1 MWCSTFTYSTTLR
14 NFPLSQSLLSWEQI
28 SSWLT
33 WQPVPFLVL
42 KLISDTC
49 FPSTVHSQ
57 TNTRWESQAD
67 YLAWHVHVKDSI
79 LHHIPLRNPLE
90 PVDSPKL
97 QKNRREQDLSK
108 GFADSLPLMVLHFSM
123 VQSHLRLRRA
133 TATHHSR
140 KTFCD
145 IPIPSGRGTCENAS
159 NIFQTICKVEYV
171 SCICLKGSDKCSV
184 HFAVVL
190 FLHAFSCLFRSSL
203 SSFSYLSSS
212 VKETLGWCQKSSV
225 SKGKD
230 VTGVGPQSISLL

>member
-1 MWCSTFTYSTTLR
+1 MSRILFYTTFLSATLWSQWIRPSSRRIEGNKTYPKDSRIPCHWWFYT
-14 NFPLSQSLLSWEQI
+14 
-28 SSWLT
+28 
-33 WQPVPFLVL
+33 
-42 KLISDTC
+42 
-49 FPSTVHSQ
+49 
-57 TNTRWESQAD
+57 
-67 YLAWHVHVKDSI
+67 LAWFSLTFDSVAQQQLI
-79 LHHIPLRNPLE
+79 TP
-90 PVDSPKL
+90 
-97 QKNRREQDLSK
+97 
-108 GFADSLPLMVLHFSM
+108 G
-123 VQSHLRLRRA
+123 
-133 TATHHSR
+133 

-190 FLHAFSCLFRSSL
+190 LLHAFSCLFRSSL